1 MELIINIDSNSIEC
15 DILLNEFKNSCY
27 HITITITKKE
37 LGYLE
42 LKKNQKPR
50 SLQNL
55 IICDLAYGWVYQG
68 IIIECRKRFHL
79 GNSQIEDFKNKTL
92 NIFYIKITK

>member
-42 LKKNQKPR
+42 LKKN
-50 SLQNL
+50 
-55 IICDLAYGWVYQG
+55 
-68 IIIECRKRFHL
+68 
-79 GNSQIEDFKNKTL
+79 
-92 NIFYIKITK
+92 